1 MNQNRREVLKTSGMI
16 FTALAL
22 SPVLTGCVG
31 PRGRGSHSGGGHSSG
46 VHGRLNWAGPNILL
60 IPITLLFIGS
70 TLLLPDG
77 KKAEIKKVHKKK
89 VDVIINNT
97 ESSYAYKPD
106 T

>member
-1 MNQNRREVLKTSGMI
+1 MNQNRRKMLKGSGML

-31 PRGRGSHSGGGHSSG
+31 PRGRGGVHSGG